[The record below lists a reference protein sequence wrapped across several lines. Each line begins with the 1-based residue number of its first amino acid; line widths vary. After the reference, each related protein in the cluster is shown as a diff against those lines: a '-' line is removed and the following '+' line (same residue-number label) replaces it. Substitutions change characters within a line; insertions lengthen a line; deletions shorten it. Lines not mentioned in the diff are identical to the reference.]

1 MNVYASVA
9 LSGDGYMDDRS
20 PRRLILSTPA
30 DWREVMRLR
39 AWADAILVGAET
51 VRRDDPSLTVR
62 DEALRR
68 ERLAANRPADPA
80 KVTLSRSLRLAPAS
94 NFFTAGSGA
103 RIVFTDNAAASPLET
118 AAEIV
123 RIPDLSAARILT
135 ELEKRGFERLL
146 VEGGPRTL
154 GLFFAEGLVDTLRMA
169 VNPAVRVGDPHAPR
183 FEPPFDPA
191 RFPQQRRR
199 LEGMEVTTYT
209 LHPDRTE
216 EDLHYLRQAIAL
228 SRRCTPCATSYRVGA
243 VIVTR
248 SGDRFTGYT
257 HETSPTH
264 HAEQEAIL
272 KATAAGADL
281 HGASIYSSME
291 PCSTRSS
298 EPESCSELILR
309 HGFSRTVFALYEP
322 SCFVCCEGAV
332 RLRKG
337 GVEGSIFVIWVDPPS
352 QHHKYKRYEKSHA
365 GYARPDG
372 RHAASRTGTGAD
384 AVAGRGTRND
394 AFGQSGH
401 SGRRVQPPRRTTGA
415 PRCHRSA
422 YAADRHH
429 GQLRLSG

>member
-146 VEGGPRTL
+146 VEG
-154 GLFFAEGLVDTLRMA
+154 
-169 VNPAVRVGDPHAPR
+169 PAVRVGDPHAPR

-337 GVEGSIFVIWVDPPS
+337 GVEVRVYP
-352 QHHKYKRYEKSHA
+352 QLA
-365 GYARPDG
+365 GEVRAI
-372 RHAASRTGTGAD
+372 
-384 AVAGRGTRND
+384 N
-394 AFGQSGH
+394 GH
-401 SGRRVQPPRRTTGA
+401 LGL
-415 PRCHRSA
+415 HE
-422 YAADRHH
+422 
-429 GQLRLSG
+429 

>member
-169 VNPAVRVGDPHAPR
+169 VNPAVRVGDPH
-183 FEPPFDPA
+183 
-191 RFPQQRRR
+191 RR

-322 SCFVCCEGAV
+322 SCFVCC
-332 RLRKG
+332 
-337 GVEGSIFVIWVDPPS
+337 
-352 QHHKYKRYEKSHA
+352 
-365 GYARPDG
+365 AR
-372 RHAASRTGTGAD
+372 AASRCA
-384 AVAGRGTRND
+384 
-394 AFGQSGH
+394 SI
-401 SGRRVQPPRRTTGA
+401 
-415 PRCHRSA
+415 RSWQA
-422 YAADRHH
+422 KYARSTATSVSTNREKVD
-429 GQLRLSG
+429 

>member
-68 ERLAANRPADPA
+68 ERLAANRLADPA

-103 RIVFTDNAAASPLET
+103 RMI
-118 AAEIV
+118 I
-123 RIPDLSAARILT
+123 T

-169 VNPAVRVGDPHAPR
+169 VNPAVRVGDPHAPC

-337 GVEGSIFVIWVDPPS
+337 GVEVRVYP
-352 QHHKYKRYEKSHA
+352 QLA
-365 GYARPDG
+365 GEVRAI
-372 RHAASRTGTGAD
+372 
-384 AVAGRGTRND
+384 N
-394 AFGQSGH
+394 GH
-401 SGRRVQPPRRTTGA
+401 LGL
-415 PRCHRSA
+415 HE
-422 YAADRHH
+422 
-429 GQLRLSG
+429 

>member
-1 MNVYASVA
+1 MYRHWSGPYEKQGGALYVNDGIGYVGISHADRCESRNNPVRITTMNVYASVA

-39 AWADAILVGAET
+39 AWADAILVGAGT

-62 DEALRR
+62 DEAPPPGAPLRQTGRPTR
-68 ERLAANRPADPA
+68 ESHAEPVRCDSP
-80 KVTLSRSLRLAPAS
+80 PAS

-123 RIPDLSAARILT
+123 RTPDLRRRGSSPNWK
-135 ELEKRGFERLL
+135 KRGFERLL
-146 VEGGPRTL
+146 VEGGPPHSA
-154 GLFFAEGLVDTLRMA
+154 FFCGGAR
-169 VNPAVRVGDPHAPR
+169 RHAPHGR
-183 FEPPFDPA
+183 QSRRPRRRPARPLVSNRLSDPA

-216 EDLHYLRQAIAL
+216 GGSALPAAGHRPEPPLYALRHL
-228 SRRCTPCATSYRVGA
+228 LRVGA

-264 HAEQEAIL
+264 HAEQGGDPQSDGRRSRSARREYL
-272 KATAAGADL
+272 LLDGAVLDAQQRTGEL
-281 HGASIYSSME
+281 F
-291 PCSTRSS
+291 
-298 EPESCSELILR
+298 ELILR

-322 SCFVCCEGAV
+322 SCFCM
-332 RLRKG
+332 LRRERCG
-337 GVEGSIFVIWVDPPS
+337 CARATSRCASI
-352 QHHKYKRYEKSHA
+352 
-365 GYARPDG
+365 
-372 RHAASRTGTGAD
+372 
-384 AVAGRGTRND
+384 
-394 AFGQSGH
+394 
-401 SGRRVQPPRRTTGA
+401 
-415 PRCHRSA
+415 RS
-422 YAADRHH
+422 
-429 GQLRLSG
+429 

>member
-154 GLFFAEGLVDTLRMA
+154 GLFFAEGL
-169 VNPAVRVGDPHAPR
+169 
-183 FEPPFDPA
+183 DPA

-337 GVEGSIFVIWVDPPS
+337 GVEVRVYP
-352 QHHKYKRYEKSHA
+352 QLA
-365 GYARPDG
+365 GEVRAI
-372 RHAASRTGTGAD
+372 
-384 AVAGRGTRND
+384 N
-394 AFGQSGH
+394 GH
-401 SGRRVQPPRRTTGA
+401 LGL
-415 PRCHRSA
+415 HE
-422 YAADRHH
+422 
-429 GQLRLSG
+429 

>member
-264 HAEQEAIL
+264 HAETGGDPQSDGRRSRSARREYLLLDGAVLDAQQRTGELFGTDSAPRLLAHGFCSIRTVVL
-272 KATAAGADL
+272 RMLRRSGAAAQGRRRGARL
-281 HGASIYSSME
+281 SAVGRR
-291 PCSTRSS
+291 STRDQRPPRSPRI
-298 EPESCSELILR
+298 EKKWTK
-309 HGFSRTVFALYEP
+309 RTKNVL
-322 SCFVCCEGAV
+322 FVLTKTHLK
-332 RLRKG
+332 RII
-337 GVEGSIFVIWVDPPS
+337 SIFATS
-352 QHHKYKRYEKSHA
+352 
-365 GYARPDG
+365 
-372 RHAASRTGTGAD
+372 
-384 AVAGRGTRND
+384 
-394 AFGQSGH
+394 
-401 SGRRVQPPRRTTGA
+401 
-415 PRCHRSA
+415 
-422 YAADRHH
+422 
-429 GQLRLSG
+429 

>member
-30 DWREVMRLR
+30 DWRDVMRLR

-62 DEALRR
+62 DEAFRR
-68 ERLAANRPADPA
+68 ERLAANRPADPV

-169 VNPAVRVGDPHAPR
+169 VNPAVRVGDPHA
-183 FEPPFDPA
+183 PPFDPA

-337 GVEGSIFVIWVDPPS
+337 DVEVRVYP
-352 QHHKYKRYEKSHA
+352 QLA
-365 GYARPDG
+365 GEVRAI
-372 RHAASRTGTGAD
+372 
-384 AVAGRGTRND
+384 N
-394 AFGQSGH
+394 GH
-401 SGRRVQPPRRTTGA
+401 LGL
-415 PRCHRSA
+415 HE
-422 YAADRHH
+422 
-429 GQLRLSG
+429 

>member
-1 MNVYASVA
+1 MKIYASVA

-51 VRRDDPSLTVR
+51 VRRDNPSLTVR
-62 DEALRR
+62 DEALRTQ
-68 ERLAANRPADPA
+68 RLATGRPAGPV
-80 KVTLSRSLRLAPAS
+80 KVTLSRSLRLDPAS
-94 NFFTAGSGA
+94 NFFTAGSGT
-103 RIVFTDNAAASPLET
+103 RIVFTDNAATSPFEM

-123 RIPDLSAARILT
+123 RGPDLSAAQIVT
-135 ELEKRGFERLL
+135 ELEKRGVERLL
-146 VEGGPRTL
+146 IEGGPCTL
-154 GLFFAEGLVDTLRMA
+154 GLFLKEGLIDTLRVA
-169 VNPAVRVGDPHAPR
+169 VNSAVRVGDPCAPR
-183 FEPPFDPA
+183 FEAAFDPA
-191 RFPQQRRR
+191 VLPQERRL

-216 EDLHYLRQAIAL
+216 EDLHYLRQAISL
-228 SRRCTPCATSYRVGA
+228 SRRCTPSATSYCVGA
-243 VIVTR
+243 VIVTH
-248 SGDRFTGYT
+248 SGDIFTGYT
-257 HETSPTH
+257 HETSHTH

-337 GVEGSIFVIWVDPPS
+337 GVEVRVYPQLGSEVLAVNSHLCRRKEEKVD
-352 QHHKYKRYEKSHA
+352 
-365 GYARPDG
+365 
-372 RHAASRTGTGAD
+372 
-384 AVAGRGTRND
+384 
-394 AFGQSGH
+394 
-401 SGRRVQPPRRTTGA
+401 
-415 PRCHRSA
+415 
-422 YAADRHH
+422 
-429 GQLRLSG
+429 

>member
-1 MNVYASVA
+1 M
-9 LSGDGYMDDRS
+9 RS
-20 PRRLILSTPA
+20 LWGRRPCAAT
-30 DWREVMRLR
+30 
-39 AWADAILVGAET
+39 
-51 VRRDDPSLTVR
+51 TVR

-309 HGFSRTVFALYEP
+309 HGFSSTVFALYEP

-337 GVEGSIFVIWVDPPS
+337 GVEVRVYP
-352 QHHKYKRYEKSHA
+352 QLA
-365 GYARPDG
+365 GEVRAI
-372 RHAASRTGTGAD
+372 
-384 AVAGRGTRND
+384 N
-394 AFGQSGH
+394 GH
-401 SGRRVQPPRRTTGA
+401 LGL
-415 PRCHRSA
+415 HE
-422 YAADRHH
+422 
-429 GQLRLSG
+429 

>member
-30 DWREVMRLR
+30 DWRDVMRLR

-51 VRRDDPSLTVR
+51 VRRD
-62 DEALRR
+62 
-68 ERLAANRPADPA
+68 
-80 KVTLSRSLRLAPAS
+80 
-94 NFFTAGSGA
+94 
-103 RIVFTDNAAASPLET
+103 
-118 AAEIV
+118 
-123 RIPDLSAARILT
+123 
-135 ELEKRGFERLL
+135 
-146 VEGGPRTL
+146 
-154 GLFFAEGLVDTLRMA
+154 
-169 VNPAVRVGDPHAPR
+169 DPHAPR

-337 GVEGSIFVIWVDPPS
+337 DVEVRVYP
-352 QHHKYKRYEKSHA
+352 QLA
-365 GYARPDG
+365 GEVRAI
-372 RHAASRTGTGAD
+372 
-384 AVAGRGTRND
+384 N
-394 AFGQSGH
+394 GH
-401 SGRRVQPPRRTTGA
+401 LGL
-415 PRCHRSA
+415 HE
-422 YAADRHH
+422 
-429 GQLRLSG
+429 

>member
-1 MNVYASVA
+1 M
-9 LSGDGYMDDRS
+9 
-20 PRRLILSTPA
+20 
-30 DWREVMRLR
+30 
-39 AWADAILVGAET
+39 
-51 VRRDDPSLTVR
+51 RRDDPSLTVR

-154 GLFFAEGLVDTLRMA
+154 GLFFAEGLVDT
-169 VNPAVRVGDPHAPR
+169 
-183 FEPPFDPA
+183 PFDPA

-337 GVEGSIFVIWVDPPS
+337 GVEVRVYP
-352 QHHKYKRYEKSHA
+352 QLA
-365 GYARPDG
+365 GEVRAI
-372 RHAASRTGTGAD
+372 
-384 AVAGRGTRND
+384 N
-394 AFGQSGH
+394 GH
-401 SGRRVQPPRRTTGA
+401 LGL
-415 PRCHRSA
+415 HE
-422 YAADRHH
+422 
-429 GQLRLSG
+429 

>member
-216 EDLHYLRQAIAL
+216 ATV
-228 SRRCTPCATSYRVGA
+228 SRGIPMKHLPRTTPNR
-243 VIVTR
+243 R
-248 SGDRFTGYT
+248 
-257 HETSPTH
+257 
-264 HAEQEAIL
+264 
-272 KATAAGADL
+272 
-281 HGASIYSSME
+281 
-291 PCSTRSS
+291 RSS
-298 EPESCSELILR
+298 KRRPPEPICTARVSTPR
-309 HGFSRTVFALYEP
+309 WSR
-322 SCFVCCEGAV
+322 
-332 RLRKG
+332 
-337 GVEGSIFVIWVDPPS
+337 
-352 QHHKYKRYEKSHA
+352 
-365 GYARPDG
+365 AR
-372 RHAASRTGTGAD
+372 RAAA
-384 AVAGRGTRND
+384 N
-394 AFGQSGH
+394 
-401 SGRRVQPPRRTTGA
+401 RRVVRN
-415 PRCHRSA
+415 
-422 YAADRHH
+422 
-429 GQLRLSG
+429 